1 MKGGNLYFTNSGL
14 RNSKP
19 CRLIMRK
26 KKPKSSCL
34 KVLRQTGIR
43 IFDDGRA
50 RRQVLNFGIAGKKI
64 CGNLETYAD

>member
-1 MKGGNLYFTNSGL
+1 
-14 RNSKP
+14 
-19 CRLIMRK
+19 MRR
-26 KKPKSSCL
+26 KKPKLSWL

-50 RRQVLNFGIAGKKI
+50 RRQVLNFGIAGKKS